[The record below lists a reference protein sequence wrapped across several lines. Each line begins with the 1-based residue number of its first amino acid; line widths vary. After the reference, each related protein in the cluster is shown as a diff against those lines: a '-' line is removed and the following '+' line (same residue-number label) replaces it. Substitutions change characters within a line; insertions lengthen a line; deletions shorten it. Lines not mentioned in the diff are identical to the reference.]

1 MNDIDFIKKCCEYA
15 DGFAFY
21 KGNVTENRPEIHFY
35 CGYKDW
41 IQKHGMIGLEDS
53 LHYPLLL
60 QRAIEGVNRGDGYL
74 IFQSFSEIRIEHNEN
89 HSFEEYYLFE
99 NYSSVDQAK
108 RKALECVFEQERDK

>member
-15 DGFAFY
+15 DGFYIDGDLIVYPDMSNEPLKDFVYYSA
-21 KGNVTENRPEIHFY
+21 KGVKNAERI
-35 CGYKDW
+35 
-41 IQKHGMIGLEDS
+41 I
-53 LHYPLLL
+53 YPLLL

-108 RKALECVFEQERDK
+108 RKALECVFSQEEQI